1 MNKLSLVGMQL
12 PEKCKENFDVSSEGP
27 SSGVTDEET
36 TAFSR
41 NVEILLIF
49 FRLLHPYQRKFVHD
63 SAVRFLLF
71 SLEPTGPVRQ
81 SFLGSAEVKG
91 KHDPLMCMTDK
102 DAK

>member
-27 SSGVTDEET
+27 SSGVTDEELTDEET

-49 FRLLHPYQRKFVHD
+49 FR
-63 SAVRFLLF
+63 
-71 SLEPTGPVRQ
+71 
-81 SFLGSAEVKG
+81 
-91 KHDPLMCMTDK
+91 
-102 DAK
+102 